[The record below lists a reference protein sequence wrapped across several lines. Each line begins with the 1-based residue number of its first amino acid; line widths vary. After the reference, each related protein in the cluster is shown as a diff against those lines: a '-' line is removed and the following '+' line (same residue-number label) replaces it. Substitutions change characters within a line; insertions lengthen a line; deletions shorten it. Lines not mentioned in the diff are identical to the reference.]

1 MAIQPFAMQA
11 QTANF
16 MLPSEALANGERLK
30 GLQNQ
35 NAMMAGEMQDKQNLD
50 QAYRESGG
58 DINAM
63 MKNPNLGFEAGT
75 KLQSLSSENVKAQ
88 AAAQAAKIDQNLKML
103 DAGAQIVGGAND
115 QASWSAARQQ
125 MGQMFGADAMA
136 NLPEQF
142 DPAAQKRLMEQ
153 SLSFKD
159 KLELQR
165 MDLQQSRADQQ
176 AYYQNARLDQ
186 MGQALAMRGQGG
198 DDDKAPKIV
207 TINGQSFEQ
216 LPDGTYRQPMVGGAP
231 VPTKQDLKPANMPPA
246 ALKMQQEAL
255 DSIGTVGT
263 INADLGAIG
272 GMIDQGKLNFGPV
285 SNLKNKALNAAGVS
299 NEQSRNFATFQSTLE
314 KLRNDSLRLNKG
326 VQTDGDAQRAWNE
339 LFQNVNDKDVVKQR
353 LQEIQKINERGA
365 ALQQM
370 NVDTI
375 RSNYGAEPLDA
386 SGRLQQAPALGGG
399 QSDDHSSLWN

>member
-11 QTANF
+11 RTAEFN
-16 MLPSEALANGERLK
+16 LPSQALAGGERLK

-198 DDDKAPKIV
+198 DDSKVQYDSSRGGYFDPS
-207 TINGQSFEQ
+207 T
-216 LPDGTYRQPMVGGAP
+216 RQFVALTGAGGAP
-231 VPTKQDLKPANMPPA
+231 LPA
-246 ALKMQQEAL
+246 K
-255 DSIGTVGT
+255 SGKS
-263 INADLGAIG
+263 G
-272 GMIDQGKLNFGPV
+272 GG
-285 SNLKNKALNAAGVS
+285 NLS
-299 NEQSRNFATFQSTLE
+299 AT
-314 KLRNDSLRLNKG
+314 
-326 VQTDGDAQRAWNE
+326 AQKE
-339 LFQNVNDKDVVKQR
+339 LFEAEDMVMAGDNVKSAIDSALSLNDKAYSGYGAG
-353 LQEIQKINERGA
+353 ERA
-365 ALQQM
+365 
-370 NVDTI
+370 TI
-375 RSNYGAEPLDA
+375 RSNLPGQSEGADA
-386 SGRLQQAPALGGG
+386 TVQMNNIILGQALESLKTTFGGAPTEGERAILVQLQASVDKTPQQRKAILEKAKELADKRISFNKNKASQLRSGEYMSEGGG
-399 QSDDHSSLWN
+399 SSAPVVTNTDDHSSLWN